1 MDREAMDEGMDH
13 VNENVKDLAE
23 NLDELEITKEAVAEE
38 MKSFYEIVPCVRVKV
53 FSEGLTL
60 HHRRI

>member
-1 MDREAMDEGMDH
+1 
-13 VNENVKDLAE
+13 
-23 NLDELEITKEAVAEE
+23 

-60 HHRRI
+60 HHRRIWGIFTAGGGDI